1 MALPDISVSKKK
13 LVSLLDSES
22 ITGDELVN
30 RMLEGGGHQVIL
42 AADGNAASTV
52 AQTLWFVNDKPY
64 AVFVS
69 RATLRCESNVAG
81 DATNIGT
88 INLAADDGAGGSKVN
103 FATINTLNTNYVAGV
118 GQTFTITPASQ
129 AGALVPAGAGVYYQ
143 QTKGSSGV
151 AFPIRAVTAVVRKA

>member
-1 MALPDISVSKKK
+1 MALPDITESKKK
-13 LVSLLDSES
+13 LSGLLDSATIS
-22 ITGDELVN
+22 GDELVN
-30 RMLEGGGHQVIL
+30 RMLETNHQVIL
-42 AADGNAASTV
+42 AADGNAASAV
-52 AQTLWFVNDKPY
+52 SQTLWFVNDKPY
-64 AVFVS
+64 PVFVS
-69 RATLRCESNVAG
+69 RATLRCEANVAG

-151 AFPIRAVTAVVRKA
+151 AFPLRALTAVVRKG